1 MVVLDDSLGGGER
14 VVADAER
21 IGQVLRN
28 LLDNAVKYSSEGMP
42 IELRASRRRGR
53 VLIEVVDSGPGI
65 HPEDLTLIFE
75 KFGRA
80 RDRTGRKIAGA
91 GLGLYLS
98 RRIVQSHGSTLTV
111 RSKLGEGSVFGFELE
126 MVG

>member
-1 MVVLDDSLGGGER
+1 V
-14 VVADAER
+14 
-21 IGQVLRN
+21 I
-28 LLDNAVKYSSEGMP
+28 
-42 IELRASRRRGR
+42 
-53 VLIEVVDSGPGI
+53 DSGPGI
-65 HPEDLTLIFE
+65 HQEDLTLIFE

-111 RSKLGEGSVFGFELE
+111 RSKLEEGSVFGFELE